1 MFKLELRS
9 VSKSFGSVHAVDSIS
24 FRLEVGHMLALLGPS
39 GCGKTTTLR
48 MVAGLE
54 RLTAGEI
61 ILDGQVLASG
71 SRSVLPEHRGL
82 GMVFQTYALWPHMTV
97 FENVAYGL
105 RKLRL
110 PAAELRSR
118 VGQVLA
124 MAGMSGYEER
134 PSTNLSG
141 GQQQRV
147 AVARALATRPKLLL
161 FDEPLSNLDALLRES
176 MRLEIRSLQK
186 ESGITAIYV
195 THSQDEALAM
205 ADVVGIMKD
214 GQLQQMGSPEDLYS
228 RPRNRFVAGFVGL
241 ANVLTARVESVS
253 GSRLH
258 VVLENGSR
266 GWCEPHSKEQ
276 THAAGSSV
284 SIAIRPPRIR
294 IQRAGAGSVPA
305 PEDRLHLSGVVTSV
319 IFTGAL
325 IDYFVQVAGLPER
338 IRAQSL
344 SPAVAGQGDEVTLSV
359 SPGDS
364 IVLDD

>member
-1 MFKLELRS
+1 
-9 VSKSFGSVHAVDSIS
+9 
-24 FRLEVGHMLALLGPS
+24 
-39 GCGKTTTLR
+39 
-48 MVAGLE
+48 
-54 RLTAGEI
+54 
-61 ILDGQVLASG
+61 
-71 SRSVLPEHRGL
+71 
-82 GMVFQTYALWPHMTV
+82 MTV

-161 FDEPLSNLDALLRES
+161 FDEPLSNLDAQLRES

-186 ESGITAIYV
+186 ESCITAIYV
-195 THSQDEALAM
+195 THSHDEALAM
-205 ADVVGIMKD
+205 PDLVGVMKD
-214 GQLQQMGSPEDLYS
+214 GELRQMASPEDIYS

-241 ANVLTARVESVS
+241 ADVLTAKVENVF
-253 GSRLH
+253 GSRLQ
-258 VVLENGSR
+258 VVVENGCR

-276 THAAGSSV
+276 RPGVGSAV
-284 SIAIRPPRIR
+284 SLAIRPPRIR
-294 IQRAGAGSVPA
+294 IQRTEAGSA
-305 PEDRLHLSGVVTSV
+305 SASEDRLRLSRVVTSV
-319 IFTGAL
+319 IFARNHHRLLRSGRRLIGA
-325 IDYFVQVAGLPER
+325 DSGAVSVTCGG
-338 IRAQSL
+338 RARRRGY
-344 SPAVAGQGDEVTLSV
+344 AVGVRD
-359 SPGDS
+359 DS